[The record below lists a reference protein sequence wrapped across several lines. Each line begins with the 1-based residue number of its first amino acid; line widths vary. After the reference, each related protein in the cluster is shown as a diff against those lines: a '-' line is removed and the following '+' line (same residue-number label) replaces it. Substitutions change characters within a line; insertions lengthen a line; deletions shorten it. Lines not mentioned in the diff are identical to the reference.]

1 MSRVPSYMKV
11 NVPASTSNLG
21 SGFDVV
27 GLALQMYLEV
37 EAILTGDALVI
48 EAEGLGA
55 KSIPL
60 DRSNLIFRMLSEHAG
75 DSLPGGLKLRI
86 KNGIPLTR
94 GFGSSAAAT
103 IAGIALGE
111 WVRTG
116 TPPERPP
123 VLDAATHVEG
133 HPDNVSACVLGGLTV
148 SATIDEQVTA
158 TSLRVPSGIQIVVI
172 IPEKELSTRKAR
184 EVLPLTI
191 PRSEAVFNLQRLGL
205 LLSGLFLNRREF
217 LIHGVGDQIHQ
228 RRRFPL
234 FPPMGACVQAL
245 NEHRSCL
252 GAFVSGAGPA
262 VAAFT
267 AGEGIRLGEIGVAE
281 FKRHDVAADYKVLA
295 PDYLGM
301 TFSDEDGKYIGGN
314 K

>member
-1 MSRVPSYMKV
+1 MSEWMSVR
-11 NVPASTSNLG
+11 VPASTSNLG

-37 EAILTGDALVI
+37 EASVAGTRLEI

-55 KSIPL
+55 KDIPR
-60 DRSNLIFRMLSEHAG
+60 DRTNLIYRMIQEHAG
-75 DSLPGGLKLRI
+75 PALPAGLKLRVR
-86 KNGIPLTR
+86 NGIPLTR
-94 GFGSSAAAT
+94 GFGSSAAAAV
-103 IAGIALGE
+103 AGIALGH
-111 WVRTG
+111 WIRNG

-123 VLDAATHVEG
+123 MLDAATRVEG

-148 SATIDEQVTA
+148 SAVIDEQVIA
-158 TSLRVPSGIQIVVI
+158 TSLRVPHGIQIVVI
-172 IPEKELSTRKAR
+172 IPDRELSTRKAR

-191 PRSEAVFNLQRLGL
+191 PRAEAVFNLQRMGL
-205 LLSGLFLNRREF
+205 LLSGFFLNRKDF

-234 FPPMGACVQAL
+234 FPPMGKVVQAL

-262 VAAFT
+262 VAAF
-267 AGEGIRLGEIGVAE
+267 ASGEGIRLGEIGVAE
-281 FKRHDVAADYKVLA
+281 FKKWEVGAEYRVLA
-295 PDYLGM
+295 PDYLGV
-301 TFSDEDGKYIGGN
+301 TFADEDPGS
-314 K
+314 

>member
-1 MSRVPSYMKV
+1 MSQTPSYMKV
-11 NVPASTSNLG
+11 HVPASTSNLG

-37 EAILTGDALVI
+37 EAIPTGDKLLI
-48 EAEGLGA
+48 EPEGLGA
-55 KSIPL
+55 KDIPL
-60 DRSNLIFRMLSEHAG
+60 DRSNLIYRMLAEHAG
-75 DSLPGGLKLRI
+75 DSLPAGLKLRI

-103 IAGIALGE
+103 VAGIALGE
-111 WVRTG
+111 WVRNG

-123 VLDAATHVEG
+123 VLDAATRVEG

-148 SATIDEQVTA
+148 SATIDEQVVA

-184 EVLPLTI
+184 EVLPLSI
-191 PRSEAVFNLQRLGL
+191 PRAEAVFNLQRLGL

-245 NEHRSCL
+245 NEHRACL

-267 AGEGIRLGEIGVAE
+267 AGEGVRLGEIGVAE
-281 FKRHDVAADYKVLA
+281 LKKHNISGEYKVLA

-301 TFSDEDGKYIGGN
+301 TFSDEHGKHISSS